1 MILALI
7 EVESFL
13 KRLTIF
19 CWRKKATTRKLFLFL
34 TKKGR
39 LKKTCNKEQGIASKK
54 IERQNYKIMTLKGI
68 KLFINYSPYIA
79 ATN

>member
-39 LKKTCNKEQGIASKK
+39 LEKTCNKEQEKLQKK
-54 IERQNYKIMTLKGI
+54 LSIKIT
-68 KLFINYSPYIA
+68 KL
-79 ATN
+79 